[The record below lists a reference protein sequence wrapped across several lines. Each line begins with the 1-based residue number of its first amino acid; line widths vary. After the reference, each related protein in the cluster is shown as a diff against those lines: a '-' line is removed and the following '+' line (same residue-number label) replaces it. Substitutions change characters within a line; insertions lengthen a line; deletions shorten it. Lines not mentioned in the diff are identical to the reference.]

1 MGSVTHTLDA
11 SLALPLVLGIESSC
25 DETAVALVRGDG
37 TIVAQAIASQVA
49 EHAPYGGVVPEIA
62 ARAHAERL
70 APMLAKVMGEAGAAL
85 DDVDAVAATAGP
97 GLIGGVM
104 VGLVTAKALAMA
116 AGKPLLAVNHLE
128 GHALSPRLADRG
140 LVFPYLLLLVSG
152 GHCQI
157 LSVEGVGHYRRLAT
171 TIDDALG
178 EAFDKTAKILGLGYP
193 GGPAVERLALEGN
206 PKAVPLPRPLKGSRE
221 PHFSFAGLKSA
232 VLRAVESGAHAPADI
247 AASFQQ
253 AAVECL
259 IDRLELALERA
270 GPFPALVVAG
280 GVAAN
285 RTVRAALETLA
296 CNHAMRFTAPPLA
309 LCTDNAA
316 MIAWAGCER
325 LAAEDWS
332 QGTDFTGDPLDFV
345 ARPRWPLD
353 PAAEAV
359 RGAGVKA

>member
-1 MGSVTHTLDA
+1 MGWPTHTLDT
-11 SLALPLVLGIESSC
+11 PLVLGIESSC

-37 TIVAQAIASQVA
+37 TIVAQAIASQEA

-70 APMLAKVMGEAGAAL
+70 APMLEKVMADAGLGLA
-85 DDVDAVAATAGP
+85 DVDAIAATAGP

-104 VGLVTAKALAMA
+104 VGLVSAKALAMA
-116 AGKPLLAVNHLE
+116 ADKPLLAVNHLE
-128 GHALSPRLADRG
+128 GHALSPRLADQE
-140 LVFPYLLLLVSG
+140 LAFPYLLLLVSG

-157 LSVEGVGHYRRLAT
+157 LAVEGVGQYRRLAT

-178 EAFDKTAKILGLGYP
+178 EAFDKTAKLLGLGYP

-206 PKAVPLPRPLKGSRE
+206 PRAVPLPRPLKGAAE

-232 VLRAVESGAHAPADI
+232 VLRAVDSGAHAPADI

-259 IDRLELALERA
+259 IDRLERA
-270 GPFPALVVAG
+270 IAETGPFPALVVAG

-285 RTVRAALETLA
+285 KTIRAALETLA
-296 CNHAMRFTAPPLA
+296 AKHAMRFTAPPLA

-325 LAAEDWS
+325 LAAE
-332 QGTDFTGDPLDFV
+332 GAEFTGDPLDFM

-353 PAAEAV
+353 PQAEAV
-359 RGAGVKA
+359 RGAGYKA

>member
-1 MGSVTHTLDA
+1 MKQG
-11 SLALPLVLGIESSC
+11 LVLGIESSC
-25 DETAVALVRGDG
+25 DETAAALVDCERR
-37 TIVAQAIASQVA
+37 ILAQRIASQDDA
-49 EHAPYGGVVPEIA
+49 HRPYGGVVPEIA
-62 ARAHAERL
+62 AREHVEKL
-70 APMLAKVMGEAGAAL
+70 APLIEAVL
-85 DDVDAVAATAGP
+85 DDAGLGLDAVDAIAATAGP

-116 AGKPLLAVNHLE
+116 ADKPLIAINHLE
-128 GHALSPRLADRG
+128 GHALSPRLADAD
-140 LVFPYLLLLVSG
+140 LAFPYLLLLVSG

-157 LSVEGVGHYRRLAT
+157 LWVEGVGRYRRLAT

-193 GGPAVERLALEGN
+193 GGPAVERLAAEGN
-206 PKAVPLPRPLKGSRE
+206 AAAVPLPRPLVGTAE

-232 VLRAVESGAHAPADI
+232 VLRARDSQQHRPADL

-253 AAVECL
+253 AAIDCV
-259 IDRLELALERA
+259 IDRTRRALAQCER
-270 GPFPALVVAG
+270 PSALVVAG

-285 RTVRAALETLA
+285 KAIRAALEALA
-296 CNHAMRFTAPPLA
+296 GEFALPFVAPPLA

-316 MIAWAGCER
+316 MIAWAGVER
-325 LAAEDWS
+325 LGQS
-332 QGTDFTGDPLDFV
+332 DPLDIA

-353 PAAEAV
+353 PDAPPA